1 MANSVSSKKRIRQ
14 NETHRARNKWRKVSM
29 RDAVKVFED
38 KILHGSN
45 DEAKQAFLH
54 ASKLLDKTAQLGAL
68 HKNTAA
74 RKKSRLHGAAQVK
87 DRQAERA

>member
-29 RDAVKVFED
+29 RTAIKDFDD
-38 KILHGSN
+38 KILHGSS
-45 DEAKQAFLH
+45 DEATQALRL
-54 ASKLLDKTAQLGAL
+54 ASKLLDKTAQQGAI

-74 RKKSRLHGAAQVK
+74 RKKSRMSARLKAK
-87 DRQAERA
+87 STK

>member
-1 MANSVSSKKRIRQ
+1 MANSVSAKKRIRQ

-29 RDAVKVFED
+29 RDAIKAFDE

-45 DEAKQAFLH
+45 DEASQAFRL
-54 ASKLLDKTAQLGAL
+54 ASKLLDKTAQQGAL

-74 RKKSRLHGAAQVK
+74 RKKSRMSVRLKAKSAK
-87 DRQAERA
+87 